1 MAAEFA
7 INCDSQCFRQF
18 NYGSLQLT
26 STKWTPFKRVKWNK
40 NPYRRYRCETRLICT
55 SVLYKQFSSVFPF
68 LQGGLR
74 RTYYHYLAGS
84 SDKKKQPRFLS
95 DGGEFKCFIILKE
108 SPLWFRVQKKTTL
121 RGSLKALQGWNKSE
135 RNITFLSN
143 RFTWGKETVNE
154 PGKIEVIWFTSKTIP
169 LANNLIMVDL
179 KNVQPNNDKRRF
191 SSGICGRYCYVSF
204 S

>member
-26 STKWTPFKRVKWNK
+26 STKWTPSKRVKRNK

-55 SVLYKQFSSVFPF
+55 SVLYKQFSTF
-68 LQGGLR
+68 LSGWSATHILS
-74 RTYYHYLAGS
+74 LS
-84 SDKKKQPRFLS
+84 LLEVSIKKKQPRFLS

-108 SPLWFRVQKKTTL
+108 SPLWFRVQEKTTL

-154 PGKIEVIWFTSKTIP
+154 AGKIEVIWFTS
-169 LANNLIMVDL
+169 
-179 KNVQPNNDKRRF
+179 RRYLWQ
-191 SSGICGRYCYVSF
+191 IIW
-204 S
+204 